1 MFQILP
7 GNKGFIFLDIL
18 IAITIISIA
27 FTVILA
33 IGATSLSLSS
43 SIRNTTEADSLIKE
57 EIEAL
62 RSFRDGTDWSVNGL
76 GTVSKGSSNPYHVV
90 LDTVSNPNTWNLVSG
105 TETVGIFTR
114 NIVFDS
120 VSRDPAT
127 NDIEYSYNLAYNDPD
142 TVKITVTVLWLNK
155 SSEVVAYLTN
165 WHK

>member
-33 IGATSLSLSS
+33 IGATSLRLSS

-120 VSRDPAT
+120 VSRAPAT
-127 NDIEYSYNLAYNDPD
+127 NDIEYIYNPTYNDPD